1 MISCTEKKAQ
11 KQKPEQPEEPT
22 EKPINYTEAMTDMKM
37 EYSDYINYRQYL
49 VNANKKMT
57 EDKELSVLFFGVK
70 KWMKCPCDPE
80 SDRACIS
87 KHCKEDIVKDGI
99 CHCGLHKKKEIDD
112 KE

>member
-1 MISCTEKKAQ
+1 MISCTEKQAQ

-57 EDKELSVLFFGVK
+57 ETIGLCHFLPMACRIKSSVFFYEL
-70 KWMKCPCDPE
+70 
-80 SDRACIS
+80 
-87 KHCKEDIVKDGI
+87 
-99 CHCGLHKKKEIDD
+99 
-112 KE
+112 